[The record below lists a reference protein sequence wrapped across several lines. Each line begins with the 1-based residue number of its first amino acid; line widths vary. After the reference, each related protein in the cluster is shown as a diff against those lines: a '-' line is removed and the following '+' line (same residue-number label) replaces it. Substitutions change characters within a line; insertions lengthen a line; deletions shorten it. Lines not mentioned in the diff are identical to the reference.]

1 MNEEQEDVTRNEIS
15 GGVVNG
21 PVVQAHSIHGGIT
34 FTVQAPPA
42 PGPRVV
48 PDEIPPLTMPFVNRS
63 ADLALLDSFVPTD
76 TAGIGLVGLHGLPGV
91 GKTATVS
98 HWAES
103 RRASF
108 PDGQIYIDYA
118 ELRTGAAGGDVSEA
132 VRHALVSL
140 GVADSSIP
148 RVLGDRTKLFRSRSG
163 PHRLLVVL
171 DNVSDPAQVTALVP
185 KGRGSAVLV
194 ASTGRLGELALD
206 GARFVPLEPLDDD
219 SALRLLASRCGEDV
233 VVSAPEAAGRLVA
246 ACGGLPVALHL
257 AAARLIVSPGLTVA
271 RLADQLA
278 DERTRLAGLTL
289 RERSV
294 SAVLGLTYR
303 DLPDSA
309 ALLYRRL
316 GWVPGRS
323 FDLGVA
329 AVAVGRDTCD
339 VVSAMETLRDH
350 GLVESGPDDRW
361 HLHDLVRLHARERAA
376 EEETAEDRA
385 AGVRRIAGHYL
396 LLTVLADRA
405 IRLDRYR
412 TPVLAELDVTAPDP
426 FTGDAAVSPLG
437 WLEAERENI
446 LAVLRAASDDSL
458 HTEVWQTAESFT
470 ALFLHHRHVTAWK
483 ESLELG
489 AAAASA
495 AVVPAAEARLRS
507 LLSRPLT
514 DLGRHDEAR
523 RQLDVAIACADVSGL
538 PVLRGSVQEFS
549 GRDWERTNLPR
560 AMDAY
565 RLSAELHAQGGV
577 PRGEALGIYFLGC
590 AQDAGGDPAGALE
603 ALHRAHEMFV
613 QVDDPRMAARAAL
626 AIGLAHD
633 HLGEPAEAVREL
645 TAAAATLRKLG
656 ATHYEAQAHEALADL
671 AEGTGDE
678 PGAVRGHLARA
689 LEIYEAAA
697 HPAAE
702 GIRQR
707 LAELDGGPGA

>member
-1 MNEEQEDVTRNEIS
+1 MNEEREGVTRNEIS
-15 GGVVNG
+15 GGVVSG
-21 PVVQAHSIHGGIT
+21 PVVQAHSIHGGVT
-34 FTVQAPPA
+34 FQVQASPA
-42 PGPRVV
+42 PSARVV
-48 PDEIPPLTMPFVNRS
+48 PDEVPPLTVPFVSRG
-63 ADLALLDSFVPTD
+63 ADLALLDTFVPVD
-76 TAGIGLVGLHGLPGV
+76 ASSIGLVGLHGLPGV

-118 ELRTGAAGGDVSEA
+118 EYRTAAGGGDVSEA

-140 GVADSSIP
+140 GVAESSIP
-148 RVLGDRTKLFRSRSG
+148 QVLAERTKLFRSRSG

-171 DNVSDPAQVTALVP
+171 DNVSDPAQVTPLVP

-194 ASTGRLGELALD
+194 ASAGRLGELVLD
-206 GARFVPLEPLDDD
+206 GARFVPLEPLDDA
-219 SALRLLASRCGEDV
+219 SALRLLESRCGE
-233 VVSAPEAAGRLVA
+233 AAIAADPDAVARVVA

-257 AAARLIVSPGLTVA
+257 VAARLLVTPGLTMA
-271 RLADQLA
+271 RLADELA

-303 DLPDSA
+303 DLPETA
-309 ALLYRRL
+309 ARLYRRL
-316 GWVPGRS
+316 GWIPGRS

-329 AVAVGRDTCD
+329 AVAAGQDVGATAT
-339 VVSAMETLRDH
+339 AMEILRDN
-350 GLVESGPDDRW
+350 GLVERNPDDRW
-361 HLHDLVRLHARERAA
+361 HLHDLVRLYARERAA
-376 EEETAEDRA
+376 EEETGEERA

-412 TPVLAELDVTAPDP
+412 TPALAELEITAPDP

-446 LAVLRAASDDSL
+446 LAVLRDASAEGL
-458 HTEVWQTAESFT
+458 HTEVWQAAESFT
-470 ALFLHHRHVTAWK
+470 ALFLHHRHVTMWK

-489 AAAASA
+489 AASASA
-495 AVVPAAEARLRS
+495 AVAPAAEARLRS

-514 DLGRHDEAR
+514 DLGQHDAAR
-523 RQLDVAIACADVSGL
+523 RQLDIAIACADVSGL

-549 GRDWERTNLPR
+549 GRDWERTDLPR
-560 AMDAY
+560 AMEAY
-565 RLSAELHAQGGV
+565 RRSAELHTEGGV
-577 PRGEALGIYFLGC
+577 PRGAALGMYFLGC
-590 AQDAGGDPAGALE
+590 AQDKGGDHTDALE
-603 ALHRAHEMFV
+603 SLRHAHRMLTDV
-613 QVDDPRMAARAAL
+613 NDPRMAARARL

-633 HLGEPAEAVREL
+633 HLGRSAEAVREL
-645 TAAAATLRKLG
+645 TEAADVLHELD
-656 ATHYEAQAHEALADL
+656 ATHYEAQAHEALAGL
-671 AEGTGDE
+671 AECTGDAAE
-678 PGAVRGHLARA
+678 AVRGHLVRA
-689 LEIYEAAA
+689 LEIYEAAD

-702 GIRQR
+702 GIRRR
-707 LAELDGGPGA
+707 LAELDGTPGA